1 MKDPKASLRQKAS
14 DGPDGA
20 HIECS
25 NCSEAVGRAERRWS
39 CHHPQF
45 RFCLFIEL
53 SGLES
58 TSSTCNPVF
67 LPKKRIKQKSESLTL
82 QDPSTKQAL
91 VPTLQMNFGTTKARS
106 ADSTLHA
113 KSEKRI
119 NGSKPRPNGEPT
131 EWR

>member
-91 VPTLQMNFGTTKARS
+91 VPQSGPCYVLYNLCNEPSEPVVWCCIVHGVFGTLRDES
-106 ADSTLHA
+106 
-113 KSEKRI
+113 
-119 NGSKPRPNGEPT
+119 
-131 EWR
+131 